1 MENSQSLNQF
11 DLDKE
16 LKRHKSAHIPSGSDS
31 LTKIFNQDKDTIN
44 KTKNKKQ
51 NEDLFK
57 IKSNSI
63 FAYQEFDR
71 FSSFCDNEEKN
82 LNKKYDKNTNKD
94 DNNNCSTSF
103 SMEVNDDN
111 RFSNYSNNFNMN
123 QRNSDYEVTPN
134 FSQYINFQ
142 NQVLNGFHNF
152 EGGGNMGTGNNNMPF
167 DEFVNNQIN
176 IYNRRRNTQ
185 KLKRNYFNS
194 IFKQNKTQT
203 QNNPNN
209 QELFNNFENR
219 KKSNNEIY
227 PNGNNIFYNNNNI
240 NQFNNNFFINPP
252 FNGNNIEDIKDIK
265 DIKDIINESN
275 LSLNEQNNFFFPNQE
290 YNDFSRKKS
299 NSLAIKSNNMF
310 EQNNPINF
318 SFQQNNNNNI
328 NSKFFPSNNKN
339 NQKNHKHSNHNNN
352 NDLHMPKK
360 TNIFLI
366 CQDQSNCRN
375 IQEKL
380 EQNKNDIQFI
390 KNFLEQIKPNL
401 INLITHQ
408 FGNYVI
414 QKFLEILIYQ
424 ENKVLF
430 TEVVSTLYQN
440 NSLYEISINNYGTR
454 VIQKTLEKLIE
465 NGYNKI
471 ETVGINNCI
480 KNLISEHLYDLC
492 QDKNG
497 NHVYQKL
504 LKVFHSEKEE
514 NNNFL
519 YDYLAVIAV
528 DVALLQQGATIFAT
542 AISLGSYNQKEK
554 ICSKVIK
561 SLDKLIIN
569 RYGNYS
575 IQAIINSLKDEKN
588 IIEPIYLY
596 INSNIV
602 ELSKNKFSSNVVD
615 AFIMKK
621 DSFSKL
627 LINEMIKNNQITDI
641 IKDQFGNYVIQK
653 AMSIS
658 DQETLDKIIEQ
669 IKPIIPELLL
679 SSHGKK
685 VVNKISQQYNVALNE
700 G

>member
-11 DLDKE
+11 DFAQE
-16 LKRHKSAHIPSGSDS
+16 IKRHKSAHIPSNSDS
-31 LTKIFNQDKDTIN
+31 ITKIFNKGKDTLNITQN
-44 KTKNKKQ
+44 KTQ

-82 LNKKYDKNTNKD
+82 NIKNYNTNTNKD
-94 DNNNCSTSF
+94 DNNNNCSTSF
-103 SMEVNDDN
+103 SMEINDDN
-111 RFSNYSNNFNMN
+111 CFSNNFSMN
-123 QRNSDYEVTPN
+123 KRNSDYEVSPN
-134 FSQYINFQ
+134 FSQYLNFQ

-152 EGGGNMGTGNNNMPF
+152 KNGNIGTGNGNILF

-185 KLKRNYFNS
+185 KLNRNFINS
-194 IFKQNKTQT
+194 ILNQNMAQN
-203 QNNPNN
+203 QNNQSN
-209 QELFNNFENR
+209 QEQFNNFENFENR
-219 KKSNNEIY
+219 KKSNSGVY
-227 PNGNNIFYNNNNI
+227 PKGYQNVYNNI
-240 NQFNNNFFINPP
+240 NQFDNNYFINPP
-252 FNGNNIEDIKDIK
+252 FNGNNIEDIKDISY
-265 DIKDIINESN
+265 IKNIINRNSFN
-275 LSLNEQNNFFFPNQE
+275 LKEQNDFLFPNQE
-290 YNDFSRKKS
+290 YNDYSRKKS
-299 NSLAIKSNNMF
+299 NSLSIKNSNIL
-310 EQNNPINF
+310 EQNNPINYLH
-318 SFQQNNNNNI
+318 QHNNNNNNNN
-328 NSKFFPSNNKN
+328 NSKFYPSHNKN
-339 NQKNHKHSNHNNN
+339 NQKNHNKHSNHT
-352 NDLHMPKK
+352 NDLFMSKK
-360 TNIFLI
+360 SNIFLI

-375 IQEKL
+375 LQDKL
-380 EQNKNDIQFI
+380 EQKKNDVKYIQ
-390 KNFLEQIKPNL
+390 NFLEQIKPNL

-424 ENKVLF
+424 ENKILF
-430 TEVVSTLYQN
+430 TEVISALYQN

-465 NGYNKI
+465 IGYAKI
-471 ETVGINNCI
+471 ETVTINNYI

-492 QDKNG
+492 RDKNG
-497 NHVYQKL
+497 NHVYQKI

-514 NNNFL
+514 TNNFL
-519 YDYLAVIAV
+519 YDYLADIAV

-569 RYGNYS
+569 KYGNYS
-575 IQAIINSLKDEKN
+575 VQAIINSLKNEN
-588 IIEPIYLY
+588 SIIEPIYLY
-596 INSNIV
+596 ITSNIV

-621 DSFSKL
+621 DFFSKL
-627 LINEMIKNNQITDI
+627 LINDMIKNNQITDI
-641 IKDQFGNYVIQK
+641 IKDQYGNYVIQK

-658 DQETLDKIIEQ
+658 DEETLNKIIEQ

-685 VVNKISQQYNVALNE
+685 VINKISQQYNVAINE